1 MSRCFEKVNTGFG
14 SFRTTPAF
22 LALTNSS
29 GQQLSAHEIA
39 KAYPLNLDDLMA
51 STGKLQNVYAS
62 MFQAVRF
69 HDFQRTLST
78 PLLSLAKGR
87 ATSHA
92 HDFLLMHPLNRFHR
106 LSDADM
112 KFGAR
117 THLYLPP
124 SNERY
129 IAPTPQQVLTGAEET
144 RNDAFIEYRRLSRE
158 AHAWPRHNILN
169 NIFIHILRKSGY
181 SVRASYPIPV
191 GAVRGEADFLVY
203 GLFDNQDVAF
213 DVSVTATDLSSLST
227 QSAATAGVAADARA
241 RQKIN
246 KYEATCTRLGMTFRP
261 LVFED
266 FGCVH
271 SSVHALI
278 THLHGSD
285 SFEATVPEFT
295 TWGARTARDYWYQSL
310 SRGLVAGNA
319 QMYRMARPYW
329 FDTHTGSAR
338 ARRV

>member
-1 MSRCFEKVNTGFG
+1 MER
-14 SFRTTPAF
+14 
-22 LALTNSS
+22 
-29 GQQLSAHEIA
+29 AHT
-39 KAYPLNLDDLMA
+39 
-51 STGKLQNVYAS
+51 ST
-62 MFQAVRF
+62 F
-69 HDFQRTLST
+69 
-78 PLLSLAKGR
+78 
-87 ATSHA
+87 
-92 HDFLLMHPLNRFHR
+92 
-106 LSDADM
+106 
-112 KFGAR
+112 
-117 THLYLPP
+117 PP

-246 KYEATCTRLGMTFRP
+246 KYEATCTRLGLTFRP

-266 FGCVH
+266 F
-271 SSVHALI
+271 
-278 THLHGSD
+278 
-285 SFEATVPEFT
+285 
-295 TWGARTARDYWYQSL
+295 
-310 SRGLVAGNA
+310 LVCILPS
-319 QMYRMARPYW
+319 ML
-329 FDTHTGSAR
+329 
-338 ARRV
+338 